1 MSINTLL
8 DSSSFTKQDIIT
20 LLQAEGEDRAA
31 LFTKSAEIKREYVGN
46 KVYFR
51 GLLEYSNIC
60 KKDCYYC
67 GIRGSNHNTNRYT
80 MTEEEV
86 LEAVQYAHS
95 ERFAS
100 LVIQSGEVSNPE
112 FVHKITAL
120 LLKIREIT
128 NNEMGVTLSLG
139 EQSRETLLEWR
150 EAGARRY
157 LLRIESS
164 NQELYSKIH
173 PQNKT
178 HDYQNRLASIH
189 LLRETGYQ
197 VGSGVMIGLP
207 FQTVEHLADDL
218 IFLRDLDIDM
228 VGMGPYVEH
237 QDTPLYQYK
246 DTLWPQTRRFDL
258 TLKMISILRI
268 MMKDINIAATTALQA
283 IDGTGREK
291 ALKVGAN
298 IMMPNLT
305 PVKYRRNYLLYEDKP
320 CVDEEAFECKT
331 CLEARIHLAGDVIGY
346 GEWGDSKH
354 FARLKKK

>member
-1 MSINTLL
+1 MSISTILNSNLF
-8 DSSSFTKQDIIT
+8 SKQDIIT
-20 LLQAEGEDRAA
+20 LLQTEGEDKAA
-31 LFTKSAEIKREYVGN
+31 LFAKSAEVKRQYVGN

-67 GIRGSNHNTNRYT
+67 GIRGSNRNTARYT

-86 LEAVQYAHS
+86 LEAVRYAYS
-95 ERFAS
+95 ERYAS
-100 LVIQSGEVSNPE
+100 LVIQAGEVSNSE
-112 FVHKITAL
+112 FVHKITEL
-120 LLKIREIT
+120 LYKIKEIT

-139 EQSRETLLEWR
+139 EQSRETLLEWK
-150 EAGARRY
+150 ETGARRY

-164 NQELYSKIH
+164 NPELYNKIH
-173 PQNKT
+173 PQNKI
-178 HDYQNRLASIH
+178 HDYQARLDGIH

-207 FQTVEHLADDL
+207 FQTIEHLADDL

-237 QDTPLYQYK
+237 QDTPLYQYR
-246 DTLWPQTRRFDL
+246 DTLLPQAHRFDL

-283 IDGTGREK
+283 IDETGRGK

-298 IMMPNLT
+298 IVMPNLT

-320 CVDEEAFECKT
+320 CVDEEAFESKAS
-331 CLEARIHLAGDVIGY
+331 LEAQIHFAGDVIGY

-354 FARLKKK
+354 FQHRKEK